1 MSNKDDSILYSPNL
15 QYDKSY
21 YTEGAK
27 KNTYTE
33 DDSNKVKE
41 ESISKLDE
49 IKDLTNRIDSN
60 LTLIPDFIK
69 DAYLPPYLEME
80 KESSKIHDELNHKDD
95 DDKHKEDGKDN
106 EENFIPGESGPDDKD
121 YYPEDPFQKGDDIY
135 VEFEDP
141 YADYSKVINDRYYT
155 NFLDIYVDYLDKLYR
170 VTNDFI
176 LDIIDATINNPL
188 RDNPLK
194 YTTVDIKNKELW
206 HLTDFLCKSNIY
218 LDQQIR
224 LHKKFFDIDESVL
237 HIRQLKM
244 AKEQAARYYKINEL
258 HENNKYDMASNL
270 VLQESRYVA
279 DKKYKENLKN
289 LYKYLN
295 SSVILLDESLNMLKK
310 QAQSIT
316 TINKYEKRD

>member
-1 MSNKDDSILYSPNL
+1 MKNKEDSILYSPNL
-15 QYDKSY
+15 NYDKNY

-27 KNTYTE
+27 KNNYTE
-33 DDSNKVKE
+33 DDSNKTKE
-41 ESISKLDE
+41 ESISKLDG
-49 IKDLTNRIDSN
+49 IKDLSNRIDSN
-60 LTLIPDFIK
+60 LALIPDFIK
-69 DAYLPPYLEME
+69 DAYLPPYIEMD
-80 KESSKIHDELNHKDD
+80 KESNKIHDEIKHKDD
-95 DDKHKEDGKDN
+95 KDEDKKEDEEDDKNIIPSEP
-106 EENFIPGESGPDDKD
+106 EEDDKD
-121 YYPEDPFQKGDDIY
+121 YYPEDPFQKGDDVY

-141 YADYSKVINDRYYT
+141 YADYSKVVNDRYYT
-155 NFLDIYVDYLDKLYR
+155 NFLDIYADYLDKLYK

-176 LDIIDATINNPL
+176 LDIIDATVNNPL
-188 RDNPLK
+188 RDNPLQ
-194 YTTVDIKNKELW
+194 YITTKIKNEDLW

-224 LHKKFFDIDESVL
+224 LHKKFFDIDESIL

-244 AKEQAARYYKINEL
+244 AKEQTARYYKINEL
-258 HENNKYDMASNL
+258 DENSKYDMSSNL

>member
-1 MSNKDDSILYSPNL
+1 MSNKEDSILYSPNL

-27 KNTYTE
+27 KNNYE
-33 DDSNKVKE
+33 EKNDNDIKD

-60 LTLIPDFIK
+60 LALLPDYIK
-69 DAYLPPYLEME
+69 DAYLPPYIEMN
-80 KESSKIHDELNHKDD
+80 KESNKIYDEIKHKDND
-95 DDKHKEDGKDN
+95 DDNKDKNKGDN
-106 EENFIPGESGPDDKD
+106 EHYIPGEPEPEDKD
-121 YYPEDPFQKGDDIY
+121 YYPEDPFQKGEDVY

-141 YADYSKVINDRYYT
+141 YADYSKVVNNRYYT
-155 NFLDIYVDYLDKLYR
+155 NFLDIYADYLNKLYK

-176 LDIIDATINNPL
+176 LDLIDATINNPL
-188 RDNPLK
+188 RDNPLQYK
-194 YTTVDIKNKELW
+194 TTKIKNKDLW
-206 HLTDFLCKSNIY
+206 HLTDFLCKSSIY

-244 AKEQAARYYKINEL
+244 AKEQSARYYKINEL
-258 HENNKYDMASNL
+258 QEKNKYDMLSNL
-270 VLQESRYVA
+270 TLQESRYVA
-279 DKKYKENLKN
+279 DKKYKENLKH

-310 QAQSIT
+310 QAQSMT